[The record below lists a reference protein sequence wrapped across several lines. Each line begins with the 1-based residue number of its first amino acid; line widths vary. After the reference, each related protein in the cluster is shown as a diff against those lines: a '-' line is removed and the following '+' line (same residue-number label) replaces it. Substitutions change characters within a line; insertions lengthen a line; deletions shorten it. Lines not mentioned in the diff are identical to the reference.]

1 MMGRQP
7 MVSPARGDDVAG
19 ETGRWRLWLEAMRP
33 RTLPASMAP
42 VAISVVI
49 AADDGAAHVGAALA
63 ALTAATAIQIGAN
76 FANDYS
82 DFRKGTDNAPKL
94 GRRRLLPSGLV
105 SPAAMA
111 RAAGA
116 AFAVACLA
124 GLYLTYRSGWPVV
137 IIGVASILAGV
148 LYTGGPRPYGYRGLG
163 EVFVLVFFG
172 PVATAGGYFVQA
184 LSVDWRLVVAGL
196 GPGLIACAIL
206 AVNNLRDADSDAASG
221 KRTLAVM
228 LGKRFA
234 RMEHAACIV
243 AGAAGVPLALV
254 LAGAAGPWALLPML
268 TLLPALPVIR
278 TVMVE
283 NDPDRLNAA
292 LGATGR
298 LLALFAA
305 LFCVGWL
312 L

>member
-1 MMGRQP
+1 
-7 MVSPARGDDVAG
+7 
-19 ETGRWRLWLEAMRP
+19 
-33 RTLPASMAP
+33 MAIG
-42 VAISVVI
+42 VAI
-49 AADDGAAHVGAALA
+49 AAGDGAAHAGAALA
-63 ALTAATAIQIGAN
+63 ALAGALAIQIGAN

-82 DFRKGTDNAPKL
+82 DFRKGTDHAPKL

-124 GLYLTYRSGWPVV
+124 GLYLTARAGWPV
-137 IIGVASILAGV
+137 IAIGVASILAGV

-172 PVATAGGYFVQA
+172 PVATAGAYFVQA
-184 LSVDWRLVVAGL
+184 LALDWRPVVAGL

-234 RMEHAACIV
+234 RLEHAVCVV
-243 AGAAGVPLALV
+243 AGAVGAPLALV
-254 LAGAAGPWALLPML
+254 LAGAAGPLALLPTL

-278 TVMVE
+278 TVMRE
-283 NDPDRLNAA
+283 SDPDRLNAA
-292 LGATGR
+292 LAATGR
-298 LLALFAA
+298 LLALYAA
-305 LFCVGWL
+305 LFCVSWL